1 MGDLE
6 EKVEQLDKK
15 KQLLSDK
22 VMNLHFSY
30 LVQKQELDNKLKAME
45 KRFQEKRNI
54 CESKRT
60 AEKEFLTYQNQHL
73 DTFLSRLED
82 QEN

>member
-30 LVQKQELDNKLKAME
+30 LV
-45 KRFQEKRNI
+45 
-54 CESKRT
+54 
-60 AEKEFLTYQNQHL
+60 
-73 DTFLSRLED
+73 
-82 QEN
+82 

>member
-1 MGDLE
+1 
-6 EKVEQLDKK
+6 
-15 KQLLSDK
+15 
-22 VMNLHFSY
+22 
-30 LVQKQELDNKLKAME
+30 ME

-54 CESKRT
+54 QESKRT

-82 QEN
+82 